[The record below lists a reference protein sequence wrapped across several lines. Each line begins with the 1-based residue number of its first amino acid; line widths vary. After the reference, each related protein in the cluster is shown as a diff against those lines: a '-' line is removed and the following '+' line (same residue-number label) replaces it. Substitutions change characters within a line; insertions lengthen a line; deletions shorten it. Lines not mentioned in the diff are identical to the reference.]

1 MNNEDRYVTNENT
14 SPQIELSAA
23 EEALLKRLKRIEG
36 QVRGL
41 QRMVREK
48 RNCHDVVTQLLA
60 ARSALDQVGLMLLDD
75 QFDRCLPMAGEP
87 GNVDLAHLRRTLK
100 LWSRFGN

>member
-1 MNNEDRYVTNENT
+1 MEIATSQMKMS
-14 SPQIELSAA
+14 SPQIELSVA

-41 QRMVREK
+41 QRMVSER

-75 QFDRCLPMAGEP
+75 QFDRCLPMAGES